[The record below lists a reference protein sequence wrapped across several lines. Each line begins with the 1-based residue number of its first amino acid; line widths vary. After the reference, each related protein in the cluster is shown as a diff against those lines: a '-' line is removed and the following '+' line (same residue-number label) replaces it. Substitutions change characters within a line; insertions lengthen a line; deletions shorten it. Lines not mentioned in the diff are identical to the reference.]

1 MPAWAQP
8 LKAFMSVTSTTE
20 LPTRE
25 VTLAWSDALVLD
37 LDFMDDTHREFVDL
51 LAATEL
57 ADDETVLDRFSALI
71 DHTDDHFGREDKWM
85 ADTQFSSTNCHT
97 MQHNVVLQVMRE
109 GLRRGR
115 EKGELDVVRQMA
127 HELGIWFPQHAQAM
141 DAALA
146 LHLRRVGYDEAT
158 GKVTAPDALP
168 EGEIHGSGS
177 CGDGGCA

>member
-1 MPAWAQP
+1 
-8 LKAFMSVTSTTE
+8 MSDTTT

-25 VTLAWSDALVLD
+25 VTLTWSDALVLE

-57 ADDETVLDRFSALI
+57 ADDDTVLDRFEALI
-71 DHTDDHFGREDKWM
+71 EHTDDHFGREDKWM
-85 ADTQFSSTNCHT
+85 ADTHFSSTNCHT

-146 LHLRRVGYDEAT
+146 LHLRRVGYDETT
-158 GKVTAPDALP
+158 GKVTAPESLPDAQ
-168 EGEIHGSGS
+168 IHGSGS
-177 CGDGGCA
+177 CGDGACGS